1 MISLIHIIFIYFL
14 PCVNHHLTSQPQL
27 RSPHDMD
34 PVDPLSLW
42 RTVSENVV
50 YPFLPNG

>member
-1 MISLIHIIFIYFL
+1 MISLIHIVFILFL
-14 PCVNHHLTSQPQL
+14 PCVNHHLKSNLTL

-42 RTVSENVV
+42 RTVSENVG
-50 YPFLPNG
+50 YP